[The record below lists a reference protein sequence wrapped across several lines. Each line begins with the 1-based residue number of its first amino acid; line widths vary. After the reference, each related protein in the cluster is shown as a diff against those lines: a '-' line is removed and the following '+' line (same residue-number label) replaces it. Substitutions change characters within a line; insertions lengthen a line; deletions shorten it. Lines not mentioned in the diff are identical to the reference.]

1 MAERRTL
8 RLSGEVDMTVAS
20 TIEAQLRSA
29 LEDPPVQIDVTDVTF
44 MDSSGLNVFLRLYK
58 PGLFT
63 VTRGNKRIDRLL
75 AITGLEMLHGDM
87 PSQNSEHQKLDS
99 VTRVRHQCRTAHFEQ

>member
-1 MAERRTL
+1 
-8 RLSGEVDMTVAS
+8 MTVAS

-29 LEDPPVQIDVTDVTF
+29 LEDPPVLIDVTDVTF

-63 VTRGNKRIDRLL
+63 VTRGNKHIDRLL

-87 PSQNSEHQKLDS
+87 QALPSQNSEHHKLDS
-99 VTRVRHQCRTAHFEQ
+99 TTRFDTDAGPHLEQWHQCLQTGQ